1 MLDTL
6 PALSCDPKSQ
16 PGLLITT
23 IAQEEEGG
31 HGHFESAADV
41 KFHAV
46 RGEWWNVVGVRRVQP
61 FVLDVQSM
69 SVGVCPTQV
78 SLVVLVPEGDNR
90 VLGMPTENSV
100 ALMEIQVS
108 VGETGSGSS
117 GLHPD
122 VAAATAAIQS
132 TENSGLREARESFI
146 GQCAIG
152 TTAQYSWG
160 LFVEGARVSEVPS
173 VALICKVHSDPGAAL
188 LKSTS
193 AKSPILFVAARKSG
207 PL

>member
-1 MLDTL
+1 MPVYARRNSQSVGYENDWTL
-6 PALSCDPKSQ
+6 HRVGHVACPVCDPKSQ

-90 VLGMPTENSV
+90 VLGCRLKLRGVDGNPSQCGRDGIGFFG
-100 ALMEIQVS
+100 AAS
-108 VGETGSGSS
+108 RCGSRDCSNPE
-117 GLHPD
+117 HRK
-122 VAAATAAIQS
+122 Q
-132 TENSGLREARESFI
+132 
-146 GQCAIG
+146 
-152 TTAQYSWG
+152 W
-160 LFVEGARVSEVPS
+160 VEGGQGILHRAMRNRYN
-173 VALICKVHSDPGAAL
+173 
-188 LKSTS
+188 
-193 AKSPILFVAARKSG
+193 SPI
-207 PL
+207 